1 MYTSYDEHQFY
12 PTPEHV
18 VEKMLLKL
26 DNIQDVKYILEPSAG
41 KGDIVKGI
49 ENYYR
54 HNRIYEKVSIDTI
67 EINPDCRLF
76 LQDLEVPVI
85 HDNFL
90 TFNTLKRYDAIVMN
104 PPFNSGDEHL
114 LKAIEIQK
122 RYGGQIVC
130 LLNAQTIKN
139 PYTTKRKELL
149 NKLTNLNA
157 DIEYMDKLFL
167 TAERAANVK
176 IAIIHISIPEKYA
189 ESILFTD
196 LRNDTDYMAY
206 STDIKDDNLIDKNP
220 LEYFPALYNNEI
232 LLGIKLIKEFKAL
245 KRYILIDNQASD
257 YSLGNN
263 IQLTLHNKELTINNY
278 IETVRYKY
286 WKMIFSSKMF
296 KEIFTRELQYEY
308 SSKLYEL
315 KKYDITPYNIA
326 SLRYDIFRELKQ
338 SIEDN
343 MLKIFDEFSIKYNYS
358 DFSTNIHYYNGWK
371 TNKSYKINNKVI
383 LPYAAWDCIGRYKP
397 GNLTEI
403 FLDIEKIF
411 TMLNGDILGNYE
423 VEKVLNWAQYMNVT
437 KNIQFKFF
445 KVTFY
450 KKGTCHITFTNTKL
464 LDKFNVYGSQKKGW
478 LPPGFGVD
486 SYNNMTQEE
495 QIVIDSFCGK
505 DKYVEIVSHID
516 EYLLNENKIL
526 KIEQ

>member
-1 MYTSYDEHQFY
+1 
-12 PTPEHV
+12 
-18 VEKMLLKL
+18 
-26 DNIQDVKYILEPSAG
+26 
-41 KGDIVKGI
+41 
-49 ENYYR
+49 
-54 HNRIYEKVSIDTI
+54 
-67 EINPDCRLF
+67 
-76 LQDLEVPVI
+76 
-85 HDNFL
+85 
-90 TFNTLKRYDAIVMN
+90 
-104 PPFNSGDEHL
+104 
-114 LKAIEIQK
+114 
-122 RYGGQIVC
+122 
-130 LLNAQTIKN
+130 
-139 PYTTKRKELL
+139 
-149 NKLTNLNA
+149 
-157 DIEYMDKLFL
+157 MDKLFL
-167 TAERAANVK
+167 TAERAANVE

-326 SLRYDIFRELKQ
+326 SLRYDIFCELKQ
-338 SIEDN
+338 SIEES

-358 DFSTNIHYYNGWK
+358 DFATNIHYYNGWK
-371 TNKSYKINNKVI
+371 TNKAYKINKKVI
-383 LPYAAWDCIGRYKP
+383 LPYAAWDCFGRYKP
-397 GNLTEI
+397 DNLTEI

-411 TMLNGDILGNYE
+411 TMLNGDILGNYGAD
-423 VEKVLNWAQYMNVT
+423 KVL
-437 KNIQFKFF
+437 KP
-445 KVTFY
+445 
-450 KKGTCHITFTNTKL
+450 GT
-464 LDKFNVYGSQKKGW
+464 VYEC
-478 LPPGFGVD
+478 
-486 SYNNMTQEE
+486 YQEHS
-495 QIVIDSFCGK
+495 V
-505 DKYVEIVSHID
+505 
-516 EYLLNENKIL
+516 
-526 KIEQ
+526 